1 MSEQTYWAIEI
12 VDYTSKVRPI
22 GSGDFLEYYP
32 NEGGVAEILF
42 TDEERARGYARQVV
56 DTEHNE
62 WRLMPVP
69 EGELTSFIEMSVRK
83 KTHVLIDPE
92 HGDEERALQPIA
104 RN

>member
-1 MSEQTYWAIEI
+1 MSEQTYWAIQI
-12 VDYTSKVRPI
+12 VDYTGKGRPV
-22 GSGDFLEYYP
+22 GSGDFLQYYP

-42 TDEERARGYARQVV
+42 TDEGRASAYAQQVI
-56 DTEHNE
+56 DAEHLE
-62 WRLMPVP
+62 WRLEPVP
-69 EGELTSFIEMSVRK
+69 EGELTNFIEMSVPK